1 MRIIILGG
9 FLGSGKTSLLIR
21 LAAQFTEKGQNVA
34 IIVNESGS
42 SGVDGE
48 TLKQRGYDSYELPE
62 GCICC
67 TLAGSLQD
75 TIRQIEKERS
85 PDVIII
91 EPTGL
96 AMPGKVKE
104 RAEQTGAGEE
114 KDIVIGIA
122 DVQRFKDLIKKR
134 EGFFVE
140 QMKGSDFILI
150 NKSDLAGPGDMESAM
165 AWLSE
170 RFPETEV
177 IPVSVKTGENLGR
190 VYELMA

>member
-1 MRIIILGG
+1 M
-9 FLGSGKTSLLIR
+9 
-21 LAAQFTEKGQNVA
+21 
-34 IIVNESGS
+34 
-42 SGVDGE
+42 
-48 TLKQRGYDSYELPE
+48 
-62 GCICC
+62 
-67 TLAGSLQD
+67 
-75 TIRQIEKERS
+75 
-85 PDVIII
+85 
-91 EPTGL
+91 
-96 AMPGKVKE
+96 
-104 RAEQTGAGEE
+104 
-114 KDIVIGIA
+114 VIGIA

>member
-9 FLGSGKTSLLIR
+9 FLGSGKTSLLTR
-21 LAAQFTEKGQNVA
+21 LAAQFTEKGQSVA

-42 SGVDGE
+42 AGVDGE
-48 TLKQRGYDSYELPE
+48 TLRQRGYDSYELPE

-85 PDVIII
+85 PDIIMI

-96 AMPGKVKE
+96 AMPAKVRE
-104 RAEQTGAGEE
+104 MAAQTGAGEE
-114 KDIVIGIA
+114 KDVIIGIA
-122 DVQRFKDLIKKR
+122 DVQRFKDLIKKK
-134 EGFFVE
+134 EEFFIE
-140 QMKGSDFILI
+140 QMKGSDLILI
-150 NKSDLAGPGDMESAM
+150 NKSDLAGPGDMKSAM

-170 RFPETEV
+170 RFPDTKI
-177 IPVSVKTGENLGR
+177 IPVSIKTGKNLGR

>member
-9 FLGSGKTSLLIR
+9 FLGSGKTSLLTR
-21 LAAQFTEKGQNVA
+21 LAAQFTEKGQSVA

-42 SGVDGE
+42 AGVDGE
-48 TLKQRGYDSYELPE
+48 TLRQRGYDSYELPE

-85 PDVIII
+85 PDIIMI

-96 AMPGKVKE
+96 AMPAKVRE
-104 RAEQTGAGEE
+104 MAAQTGAGEE
-114 KDIVIGIA
+114 KDVIIGIA
-122 DVQRFKDLIKKR
+122 DVQRFKDLIKKK
-134 EGFFVE
+134 EEFFIE
-140 QMKGSDFILI
+140 QMKGSDLILI

-170 RFPETEV
+170 RFPDTKI
-177 IPVSVKTGENLGR
+177 IPVSIKTGKNLGR